1 MKIWLSKNSEVSI
14 HDQITT
20 QIVLG
25 VASGDLPIGQK
36 LPGTREIARRYSVH
50 ANTVANAYRKLA
62 EQGWLEFKKGSG
74 FYVCETQTET
84 IENSL
89 DKLIAEFFQT
99 ARNEGFLLADI
110 KEKLARFFTNESADE
125 ITLIES
131 DFEFR
136 KILAEEIKQA
146 INLKVNETSF
156 EDFSENQRD
165 GNSILVA
172 MFDEKPRI
180 ESVLSSDKQCLF
192 LKLRSVSDSMKDQQR
207 PSSEDLIAVVSGWE
221 KFLLLSKTMLV
232 AAQIDA
238 ENLIVRNTNESSWR
252 NGLSSAAMIICDS
265 LTAKKVDDFQNI
277 RIFHLIADES
287 IEQLKQFGR
296 NFPCPQIKQRKRSN
310 PLQKR

>member
-14 HDQITT
+14 HEQITT

-36 LPGTREIARRYSVH
+36 IPGTREIARRYNVH

-74 FYVCETQTET
+74 FYVCEAQTEA

-89 DKLIAEFFQT
+89 DKLIAEFFQK
-99 ARNEGFLLADI
+99 ARGEGFSSAEI
-110 KEKLARFFTNESADE
+110 KEKLARFFVSKSADE
-125 ITLIES
+125 IMLIES
-131 DFEFR
+131 DTEFR
-136 KILAEEIKQA
+136 EILAEEIEQA
-146 INLKVNETSF
+146 TNFKINETSF
-156 EDFSENQRD
+156 EDFSKNHLAK
-165 GNSILVA
+165 NSIFVA

-180 ESVLSSDKQCLF
+180 ESVLASDKQCVF

-207 PSSEDLIAVVSGWE
+207 PSSEELIAIVSGWE

-238 ENLIVRNTNESSWR
+238 ENLIIRNTDERNWK
-252 NGLSSAAMIICDS
+252 NGLNSAAMIICDA
-265 LTAKKVDDFQNI
+265 LTAKKLGHFENVRVFY
-277 RIFHLIADES
+277 LIADES
-287 IEQLKQFGR
+287 IEEFKQFD
-296 NFPCPQIKQRKRSN
+296 
-310 PLQKR
+310 